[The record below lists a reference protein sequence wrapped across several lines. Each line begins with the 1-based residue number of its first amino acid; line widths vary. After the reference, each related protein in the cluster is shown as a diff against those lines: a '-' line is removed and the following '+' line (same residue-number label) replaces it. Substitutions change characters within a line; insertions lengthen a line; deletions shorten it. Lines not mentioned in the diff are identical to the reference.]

1 MPDSKTLMPIKDR
14 TPTKP
19 TIAMKTTQSL
29 SGNGQTASETRSM
42 PRLRAAWTAALCSA
56 YLLAHTCAWA
66 QQSTTTWTNTAGGDW
81 NTALNW
87 DAHIIPGI
95 ATNANITGAIVT
107 YNSPMLAPSINGI
120 SVSSDLEI
128 NAAGLNIDGS
138 VPDGSG
144 NSYGLAAFAVSSGAF
159 LNVNAGGVLRATNCG
174 FAAVNGTMNV
184 GGTVVLDNCGTN
196 STPPA
201 AAM

>member
-1 MPDSKTLMPIKDR
+1 
-14 TPTKP
+14 
-19 TIAMKTTQSL
+19 
-29 SGNGQTASETRSM
+29 
-42 PRLRAAWTAALCSA
+42 
-56 YLLAHTCAWA
+56 
-66 QQSTTTWTNTAGGDW
+66 
-81 NTALNW
+81 LNW

-201 AAM
+201 AAMVSSGVLNVTNGVFEATNSAPLFLNVGALNVN